1 MLKENSVDLY
11 VDESQEGWD
20 HSTGK
25 FQCFAADATLL
36 LCCEFSPLPTPGG
49 DGQEKPCCMGGGNWS
64 KEPRAQDCLTLQSF
78 ELRGK
83 GECRFEYISAR
94 SWILRDATLTC
105 KFLGRHSQNL
115 HSSMEAFG

>member
-1 MLKENSVDLY
+1 MLKENSVDLS

-25 FQCFAADATLL
+25 FQRFAADATLL

-78 ELRGK
+78 GVTFQPGHGFCEVQL
-83 GECRFEYISAR
+83 SHA
-94 SWILRDATLTC
+94 
-105 KFLGRHSQNL
+105 
-115 HSSMEAFG
+115 SS